1 MVKVTISFW
10 RRFVMNNFKEYLFT
24 TREQLLNEIS
34 SLNDDEFNR
43 IFEINKWS
51 IAQIC
56 HHLLKTEILFR
67 KAILFGLDQRILSN
81 TERKPIQ
88 IVSDRS
94 QKIQAPKVS
103 EPSSEHFQVSQII
116 QLLSDSR
123 NKLMGV
129 LNKIDDKSILK
140 EIAVKH
146 PVFGDLPLDQWI
158 ELLYLHEH
166 RHIEQIMDLKA
177 LR

>member
-10 RRFVMNNFKEYLFT
+10 RRYIMNNFKEYLFT

-51 IAQIC
+51 MAQIC

-67 KAILFGLDQRILSN
+67 EAILFGLDQRILSN

-94 QKIQAPKVS
+94 QNQVRKI
-103 EPSSEHFQVSQII
+103 F
-116 QLLSDSR
+116 
-123 NKLMGV
+123 N
-129 LNKIDDKSILK
+129 
-140 EIAVKH
+140 
-146 PVFGDLPLDQWI
+146 F
-158 ELLYLHEH
+158 H
-166 RHIEQIMDLKA
+166 RSFNY
-177 LR
+177 